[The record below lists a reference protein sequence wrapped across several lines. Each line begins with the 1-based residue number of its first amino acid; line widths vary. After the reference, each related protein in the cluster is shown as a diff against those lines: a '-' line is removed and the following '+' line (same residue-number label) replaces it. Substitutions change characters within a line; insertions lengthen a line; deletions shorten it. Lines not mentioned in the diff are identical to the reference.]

1 MSIPQSGGGTIE
13 NYDQLVHYLSDGC
26 KPKSEWKIG
35 TEHEKFGF
43 FKDTLKPIPYDGTR
57 SVKSVLSGL
66 QNRYGWKPIFEAGNI
81 IGLAMGGA
89 NVSLEPGGQLE
100 LSGAPLASI
109 HETCDEVNTHL
120 NQVKNIAGDLG
131 IGFIGLGA
139 APTWQHHEMPLM
151 PKGRYRLMTDYMDKV
166 GTMGKIMMYRTC
178 TVK

>member
-13 NYDQLVHYLSDGC
+13 HYDQLVHYLSDGC
-26 KPKSEWKIG
+26 KPKSEWKVG

-57 SVKSVLSGL
+57 SVKSVLSEL
-66 QNRYGWKPIFEAGNI
+66 QNRYGWEPIFEAGNI

-120 NQVKNIAGDLG
+120 NQVKNIADDLG

-139 APTWQHHEMPLM
+139 APTWKHHEMPLM

-166 GTMGKIMMYRTC
+166 CLLYTSPSPRDS
-178 TVK
+178 